1 MTASSICR
9 PFGRLQS
16 NGTRTRAHCNRTP
29 QFRQTTLTG
38 AVRAGALAARASG
51 PAAPASTSNMREIPV
66 TEPTRN
72 ANLARRRMHLKPRRE
87 LTPAFTGGNA
97 ATKAGRSENGLR
109 CASGGCS
116 SAVVGEVVDDLV
128 LERVAG

>member
-1 MTASSICR
+1 MTASWICR
-9 PFGRLQS
+9 PFGRLQF

-29 QFRQTTLTG
+29 QFRQTILAG

-51 PAAPASTSNMREIPV
+51 PAVPASTSNTREIPV
-66 TEPTRN
+66 TKPARN
-72 ANLARRRMHLKPRRE
+72 ANRARRRMHLKPSTD
-87 LTPAFTGGNA
+87 LTVGNA
-97 ATKAGRSENGLR
+97 AAKAGRSNKGLR

-116 SAVVGEVVDDLV
+116 SAVVGEVLDDLV